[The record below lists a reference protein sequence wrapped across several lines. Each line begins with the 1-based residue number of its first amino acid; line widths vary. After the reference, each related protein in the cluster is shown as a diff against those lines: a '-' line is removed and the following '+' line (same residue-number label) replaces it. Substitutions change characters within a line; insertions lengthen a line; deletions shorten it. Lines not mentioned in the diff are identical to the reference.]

1 VDVETDSPDPRRA
14 RLTHLAWAT
23 ATGSGALYRPGPEA
37 LAALARAGSATTL
50 VFHNAI
56 YDLVVLAR
64 AGCDLLGCAIDDTRV
79 MSVLLD
85 ESGSHALASLARRYL
100 RATDVLRLREVL
112 RGADPAHAAHLLG
125 LKARVDCERTL
136 QLYEALSARLAQYAP
151 VGRAYADV
159 ERPLVAVLARMT
171 LLGLPVD
178 RAALRRAM
186 EAALVDRPARPALR
200 RLLRWDRELDSTGR
214 FHPNYSAWSD
224 PTGAVQMQGAR
235 ADGNPS
241 LLRFLAPPEGRA
253 LLQVTF
259 PQLALRWMA
268 TLAACGPL
276 LEAFRIGAP
285 TGQHVAAFLPGA
297 LPASVIEAWLL
308 ALAAGRGP
316 RTVMRA
322 TGLSLREA
330 KAARARL
337 VERLPALGRWL
348 ADMEEVGARRGW
360 LQAPSGRR
368 RRFTP
373 RYTARQAAADL
384 VAMCCHD
391 TAKRVLVRLSRT
403 LPAGALVGA
412 HRNVIYL
419 EVDSSELDQARTH
432 CDEAVRE
439 AARGLACPAAID
451 VKPVGGG

>member
-1 VDVETDSPDPRRA
+1 
-14 RLTHLAWAT
+14 AWAT
-23 ATGSGALYRPGPEA
+23 PAGSGALHHPAPEA
-37 LAALARAGSATTL
+37 LAALARAASTTRL

-64 AGCDLLGCAIDDTRV
+64 AGCDLLECAIDDTRV

-85 ESGSHALASLARRYL
+85 ESGAHTLASLSRRYL
-100 RATDVLRLREVL
+100 GATDVLRLPEVL

-136 QLYEALSARLAQYAP
+136 QLCQALSMRLAQYAP

-171 LLGLPVD
+171 LVGLPVD
-178 RAALRRAM
+178 RAALRRAI
-186 EAALVDRPARPALR
+186 EAAMTARADRPALR
-200 RLLRWDRELDSTGR
+200 RLLRWDRDLDSTGR

-224 PTGAVQMQGAR
+224 PCGAVQMQGAR
-235 ADGNPS
+235 ADGDPS
-241 LLRFLAPPEGRA
+241 LLRFLAPPDGKV
-253 LLQVTF
+253 LLRVTF

-276 LEAFRIGAP
+276 LQALRTGAP
-285 TGQHVAAFLPGA
+285 TGGHVAAVLRGA
-297 LPASVIEAWLL
+297 PPASVIEAWLE
-308 ALAAGRGP
+308 ALATGRGP

-322 TGLSLREA
+322 TGLTLREA
-330 KAARARL
+330 KAARASL
-337 VERLPALGRWL
+337 LERLPALARWL

-368 RRFTP
+368 RRFVP

-391 TAKRVLVRLSRT
+391 TTKRVLVRLNQT
-403 LPAGALVGA
+403 LPRGALAGA
-412 HRNVIYL
+412 HRDAIYL
-419 EVDSSELDQARTH
+419 EIVPGDLDGVRAR
-432 CDEAVRE
+432 CEEAVRE
-439 AARGLACPAAID
+439 ATRGLACPAVID
-451 VKPVGGG
+451 IEPIGGG